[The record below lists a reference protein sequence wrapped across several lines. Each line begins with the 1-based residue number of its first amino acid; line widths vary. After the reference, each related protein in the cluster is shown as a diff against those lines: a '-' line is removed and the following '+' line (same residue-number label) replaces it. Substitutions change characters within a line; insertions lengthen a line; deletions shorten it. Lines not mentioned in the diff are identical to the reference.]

1 MPVSNRPWQVSTLVL
16 LVLTLLMWSEMKV
29 NITFGAL
36 EASKS
41 NLPSRQALVEA
52 VRDIS
57 SRIAQNSSS
66 SAVPTRP
73 VSSGVD
79 PAIDAKRVD
88 NKLAVNVFPAIDKTK
103 DPTTNLVSILES
115 ADAKQAQDQ
124 VIPKEGTKS
133 SYGLIFG
140 LESFTDQKGWSKS
153 VALDPKWKDLYEQIS
168 TSVYHPCCG
177 VTISTN
183 DCGHAIAMT
192 GLIKKMLT
200 DGKSES
206 EIRLEILSWQKYY
219 FPKHYVIM
227 ALAAKK
233 AGMDLAKIDLS
244 ANYSTVQSEK
254 YASDFLIY

>member
-1 MPVSNRPWQVSTLVL
+1 MNNRPWQISTLVL
-16 LVLTLLMWSEMKV
+16 LVSTLLMWSEMRV

-52 VRDIS
+52 VGNIS
-57 SRIAQNSSS
+57 SRVAQNASS
-66 SAVPTRP
+66 SAVPTQQGG
-73 VSSGVD
+73 SGVD
-79 PAIDAKRVD
+79 PAVDAKRVD
-88 NKLAVNVFPAIDKTK
+88 NKPALNVFPAIDKTK

-115 ADAKQAQDQ
+115 ADAKKAQDQ
-124 VIPKEGTKS
+124 VIPKEGSKS
-133 SYGLIFG
+133 GFGLIFG
-140 LESFTDQKGWSKS
+140 LDSFVDQKGWSKS
-153 VALDPKWKDLYEQIS
+153 IAVDLKWKDIYDKIV

-192 GLIKKMLT
+192 GLTRKMLQ
-200 DGKSES
+200 DGQNE
-206 EIRLEILSWQKYY
+206 EQIRSEILSWQKYY

-233 AGMDLAKIDLS
+233 AGMDLTKIDLS